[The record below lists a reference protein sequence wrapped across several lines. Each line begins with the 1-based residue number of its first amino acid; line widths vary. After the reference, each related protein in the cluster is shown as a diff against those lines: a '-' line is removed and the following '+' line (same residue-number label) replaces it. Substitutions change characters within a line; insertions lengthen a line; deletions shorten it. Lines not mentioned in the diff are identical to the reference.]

1 MTFRLFKL
9 EIRCTSATVESISKT
24 SPGKTVVLAT
34 LPKSARI
41 LRSISFFVFFLFIEK
56 SLVKSFLFQ
65 YENCFKEGTY
75 GALFSRFAVLI
86 SSLKYK
92 SICLSNVFF
101 IVSPLTL

>member
-41 LRSISFFVFFLFIEK
+41 LRSISFRVLLIYREIFSEE
-56 SLVKSFLFQ
+56 FLFQ

>member
-56 SLVKSFLFQ
+56 SLVKSFFYSSMKIVLKKEHMELYFLGLLF
-65 YENCFKEGTY
+65 
-75 GALFSRFAVLI
+75 
-86 SSLKYK
+86 
-92 SICLSNVFF
+92 
-101 IVSPLTL
+101 

>member
-24 SPGKTVVLAT
+24 SPSKTVVLAT

-41 LRSISFFVFFLFIEK
+41 FEVYFFFVFFLFIKIFSEE
-56 SLVKSFLFQ
+56 FLFSMKIVL
-65 YENCFKEGTY
+65 KEGTY